1 MNEVVDYLIFRDLI
15 VPIVITLIVL
25 FIWLLWWFAKKLEDW
40 FRNKKK

>member
-15 VPIVITLIVL
+15 VPIVIT
-25 FIWLLWWFAKKLEDW
+25 FIWLLGWFAKKLEDW

>member
-25 FIWLLWWFAKKLEDW
+25 FIWLLGWFAKKLENW

>member
-25 FIWLLWWFAKKLEDW
+25 FIGLLGWFAKKLEDW